1 MSETPDPKPAPAP
14 LRRRASFG
22 WRALKWTGIVLVA
35 VADAVQEQQNRLVRH
50 EIPLRAGLGPSR
62 RALIHAHIHI
72 RVAGTP
78 DITRTHGAPDRRED
92 SAVGYS
98 PDAERRVAT

>member
-35 VADAVQEQQNRLVRH
+35 VVALLLVTT
-50 EIPLRAGLGPSR
+50 S
-62 RALIHAHIHI
+62 
-72 RVAGTP
+72 V
-78 DITRTHGAPDRRED
+78 
-92 SAVGYS
+92 
-98 PDAERRVAT
+98 